1 MNVDE
6 TIEDLIAEQKA
17 LDSVVSKLDDTMWS
31 TPTASDR
38 WDVAD
43 QIGHLTYFDNA
54 AASAITDPD
63 EFRASFDDLVASAVN
78 GNEASDN
85 FTLGVYR
92 SMTPEVLLNS
102 WREGRENLKN
112 AALTLENDSRV
123 IWYGPSMGSNSFL
136 TARLM
141 ETWAHG
147 QDIIDAVGGQRP
159 DSSRLRHIA
168 HLGAITRE
176 WSYINRRLEIPEG
189 EVYISLAGPDDQIW
203 TWGPSDASNSV
214 VGNARDFCLVVT
226 QRRHLNDTE
235 LEVKGDVAKDWM
247 GLAQAFAGPPTD
259 GPARRS
265 EK

>member
-1 MNVDE
+1 MNVNE
-6 TIEDLIAEQKA
+6 TIEDLIAEQKS
-17 LDSVVSKLDDTMWS
+17 LDNVVAGLDNQLWK

-54 AASAITDPD
+54 AALAITDPD
-63 EFRASFDDLVASAVN
+63 RFRASFDDLVASAVN
-78 GNEASDN
+78 GNESSDN
-85 FTLGVYR
+85 FTLGTYR
-92 SMTPEVLLNS
+92 SMAPDALLSS

-112 AALTLENDSRV
+112 AALTLDNDSRV

-147 QDIIDAVGGQRP
+147 QAIVAAVGGERP
-159 DSSRLRHIA
+159 DTSRLRHIA

-176 WSYINRRLEIPEG
+176 WSYVNRNLDIPEG
-189 EVYISLAGPDDQIW
+189 EVYISLTGPNDQIW

-214 VGNARDFCLVVT
+214 KGLAKDFCLVVT
-226 QRRHLNDTE
+226 QRSHLEDTQ
-235 LEVKGDVAKDWM
+235 LEVTGGPAKDWM
-247 GLAQAFAGPPTD
+247 KLAQAFAGPPTNA
-259 GPARRS
+259 PTKRS

>member
-63 EFRASFDDLVASAVN
+63 EFRASFDDLVASAAN

-136 TARLM
+136 TAR
-141 ETWAHG
+141 TSG
-147 QDIIDAVGGQRP
+147 
-159 DSSRLRHIA
+159 
-168 HLGAITRE
+168 
-176 WSYINRRLEIPEG
+176 
-189 EVYISLAGPDDQIW
+189 
-203 TWGPSDASNSV
+203 
-214 VGNARDFCLVVT
+214 
-226 QRRHLNDTE
+226 
-235 LEVKGDVAKDWM
+235 
-247 GLAQAFAGPPTD
+247 
-259 GPARRS
+259 
-265 EK
+265 